1 MGSEHPNP
9 GRESALL
16 ACAFLAFVAG
26 GALLVARHLDA
37 PGLFYDEVI
46 QAEPAVQFLLPDGRP
61 SETPGFTTT
70 RLWGGWFPLM
80 TQPYMGALKSQ
91 LLIPVFA
98 VFGASAETLRLTT
111 LIWGWL
117 GLGLAMVFTRQIAGL
132 GAAVLAGAFLASDPG
147 FLLVSRHDWG
157 AVTLGLIL
165 RCGGL
170 VLATWGWRRRRTG
183 LLVAAGI
190 LFGVGLF
197 NKIDFA
203 IFLVAA
209 GIALLAAAPATLWH
223 TLRHEPRR
231 ALPLCAGFAIG
242 ATPLLVAVTQV
253 WEATRILFRQQGGAE
268 TNWDIKFHVLVSMM
282 DGSYFHRM
290 MLTGGDF
297 GRMPAV
303 EGAAESPFLWI
314 FAASVIFLAL
324 RAWLRPERSDAERA
338 QVFVA
343 VTAVMSGAGFL
354 LMPGAER
361 IHHAMNALP
370 FAHLTVALAA
380 VAVWRL
386 VERPGLPRALLH
398 ATAAAVTAAVLA
410 GNLVVC
416 ARTLA
421 TIHETGGKGRWSN
434 ALADFGRELEAE
446 SGVAAVSLD
455 WGLYGPLRFSS
466 RNLTLTEAIWKM
478 SRPGLRQGPWVYEGN
493 AQTVYLLY
501 PPEYA
506 LFDFGASLLREIE
519 TLPPGSA
526 QVRRHAD
533 ASGDLAFLSVR
544 FAGPH
549 RLVYDRDLE
558 VRLR

>member
-1 MGSEHPNP
+1 
-9 GRESALL
+9 
-16 ACAFLAFVAG
+16 
-26 GALLVARHLDA
+26 
-37 PGLFYDEVI
+37 
-46 QAEPAVQFLLPDGRP
+46 
-61 SETPGFTTT
+61 
-70 RLWGGWFPLM
+70 M

-98 VFGASAETLRLTT
+98 VFGASTETLRLTT

-117 GLGLAMVFTRQIAGL
+117 GLGLAMLWTRQIAGL
-132 GAAVLAGAFLASDPG
+132 GAAVWAGAFLASDPG

-157 AVTLGLIL
+157 AVTLGLIF

-170 VLATWGWRRRRTG
+170 VLATWGWRRRRAG
-183 LLVAAGI
+183 LLLAAGI
-190 LFGVGLF
+190 AFGLGLF

-209 GIALLAAAPATLWH
+209 GIALLAAAPKTLWH

-231 ALPLCAGFAIG
+231 ALPLAVGFAIG
-242 ATPLLVAVTQV
+242 ATPLLVGVARV
-253 WEATRILFRQQGGAE
+253 WDATRILFQKQGGAATE
-268 TNWDIKFHVLVSMM
+268 WDVKFQVLVSML

-297 GRMPAV
+297 DRMAAV
-303 EGAAESPFLWI
+303 EGAAASPFLWI
-314 FAASVIFLAL
+314 FAASAIFLAA

-343 VTAVMSGAGFL
+343 VTAVASAAGFL

-361 IHHAMNALP
+361 IHHAMNAYP
-370 FAHLTVALAA
+370 FAHLTVALA
-380 VAVWRL
+380 VVVVWRL
-386 VERPGLPRALLH
+386 VERPGAGRAVLH
-398 ATAAAVTAAVLA
+398 ATAAAAAAAVLA
-410 GNLVVC
+410 GNLLVC
-416 ARTLA
+416 TRTLS
-421 TIHETGGKGRWSN
+421 TIRETGGKGRWSN
-434 ALADFGRELEAE
+434 ALADFGRELEGE
-446 SGVAAVSLD
+446 SGVAVVSLD

-466 RNLTLTEAIWKM
+466 RDLVLTEAIWKM
-478 SRPGLRQGPWVYEGN
+478 SRPRLRRGPWVYEGG

-519 TLPPGSA
+519 ALPPGSA
-526 QVRRHAD
+526 QVRQHAD
-533 ASGDLAFLSVR
+533 AAGDLAFLSVR

-549 RLVYDRDLE
+549 RLVYDGKLE